1 MEAEEKLEA
10 KPEKRTVT
18 RILKLALA
26 IVVILVL
33 LVVFLLPG
41 LSQTR
46 HLH

>member
-1 MEAEEKLEA
+1 MEAEEKLES
-10 KPEKRTVT
+10 KPKKRTGT

-41 LSQTR
+41 LSQTA